1 MRSRVEA
8 QHLRARVGSADQL
21 RRNVLFFVLV
31 LGVEEKHVM
40 AVVPEDTFNNKPRT
54 YLVYHCTEMG
64 WLADELVRRE
74 PKRFSKRRID
84 WHSFPDGTPNVFIHN
99 INDCANRHVLFLASW
114 SSQKEKDYQYKAM
127 YVFARTPRVRTITV
141 VLPFF
146 PSATMER
153 VDREGTVAAADI
165 DAHLMDTLPAPKS
178 SITLIMYDI
187 HTLQNRFYFRNT
199 CCPLL
204 VSAVPLFKTKLLA
217 LKIPIKEFC
226 IAFPDAGAAKRF
238 SKFFRNPAYE
248 TIVCGKIRDGD
259 RRKVIIQEGCA
270 KGKHAFIVDD
280 LVQTGG
286 TLLACRDALI
296 QDGATAVSCYVTH
309 AVFPNGAH
317 KKFTTPGLFQHFF
330 ITNSVPKTA
339 QRLEG
344 VKPFQIISL
353 ADSLLPTASH
363 LKPYL

>member
-1 MRSRVEA
+1 
-8 QHLRARVGSADQL
+8 
-21 RRNVLFFVLV
+21 
-31 LGVEEKHVM
+31 M
-40 AVVPEDTFNNKPRT
+40 ASVREDTFNNKPRT
-54 YLVYHCTEMG
+54 YMVYSCEEMR

-74 PKRFSKRRID
+74 PKRFVKHRID

-99 INDCANRHVLFLASW
+99 IGNCANRHVLFLASW

-165 DAHLMDTLPAPKS
+165 DAHLLDTLPAPKS

-187 HTLQNRFYFRNT
+187 HTLQNRFYFRNA

-204 VSAVPLFKTKLLA
+204 VSAIPLFKTRLLS
-217 LKIPIKEFC
+217 LKIPMDKLC
-226 IAFPDAGAAKRF
+226 IAFPDAGAEKRF
-238 SKFFRNPAYE
+238 GKFFRSYD
-248 TIVCGKIRDGD
+248 TVVCGKRRDGD
-259 RRKVIIQEGCA
+259 KRVVVIQEGTA

-286 TLLACRDALI
+286 TLLACRDALLK
-296 QDGATAVSCYVTH
+296 DGATNVSCYVTH
-309 AVFPNGAH
+309 AVLPNGAY
-317 KKFTTPGLFQHFF
+317 KKFTNPGIFEHFY
-330 ITNSVPKTA
+330 ITNSVPRTA

-344 VKPFQIISL
+344 MKPFEVITI
-353 ADSLLPTASH
+353 ADSLLPKAGH